1 MRCDARWCGH
11 AATKK
16 FASLASP
23 AAYAENFVC
32 RQTQPTACRKQH
44 TCTKTYNNPRRL
56 YPYPLSHSAGV
67 SMKTKACHALPDDVA
82 ERLDRTIGTIERYL
96 GFYPTH
102 GWTATVLS
110 PCFFWE
116 FAVIF
121 TSTCE
126 TLFKPYVAEWKL
138 LDHLPLFWIGNHTYT
153 TSCTDSTFP
162 RTPNSL
168 SRNSSHILS
177 SINKTWCHQQSLA
190 PKTSGLPI
198 LFLLGFE
205 SGSSFICST
214 YTYPNLTVVYLR
226 FVYFLNIYTYPSC
239 ISYPIQRSAFLWAFW
254 WDFGSYRLI

>member
-1 MRCDARWCGH
+1 MRCGH

-23 AAYAENFVC
+23 AACTENFVC
-32 RQTQPTACRKQH
+32 RQTQQTACRKQH

-82 ERLDRTIGTIERYL
+82 ERLARTIGTIERYL

-110 PCFFWE
+110 PFFFLFFSE

-126 TLFKPYVAEWKL
+126 TLFKPYVAE
-138 LDHLPLFWIGNHTYT
+138 
-153 TSCTDSTFP
+153 
-162 RTPNSL
+162 
-168 SRNSSHILS
+168 
-177 SINKTWCHQQSLA
+177 
-190 PKTSGLPI
+190 
-198 LFLLGFE
+198 
-205 SGSSFICST
+205 
-214 YTYPNLTVVYLR
+214 
-226 FVYFLNIYTYPSC
+226 
-239 ISYPIQRSAFLWAFW
+239 
-254 WDFGSYRLI
+254 